1 MRIAFYVS
9 DHGYG
14 HATRTVRFAQ
24 KFLLLYKNI
33 QFVIIS
39 GQPQVDVMRG
49 MLPENNQI
57 SYRIMDKLDVGI
69 LIDSH
74 GLYDRKKT
82 KTEVQKWIDSWDKIV
97 ISEAER
103 LSQDNISMI
112 FTDISPIGALTGA
125 KLGIKTIGVSN
136 FTWVEQFEG
145 ILDAEYLKKL
155 KNAYSTISLLLR
167 YRLSMPME
175 WLTTLSMELSDFWV
189 IPESNEQN
197 IKKIKEKYGDKKII
211 FIGFGGMYENQMP
224 IDVSDID
231 ANFILG
237 AKANVIAKNPVRLN
251 AIDDYYDYM
260 SASDLIISKAGWG
273 IINEAISAQVPVFLI
288 KRDVPED
295 IWNTDEVEK
304 LGYGKAVEFDNIA
317 EEIKQFLS

>member
-1 MRIAFYVS
+1 MKIAFYVS
-9 DHGYG
+9 NHGYG

-24 KFLLLYKNI
+24 KFLLLYKDI
-33 QFVIIS
+33 QFMIIS

-49 MLPENNQI
+49 MLPENSQI
-57 SYRIMDKLDVGI
+57 AYRIMDKLDVGI
-69 LIDSH
+69 LIDDH

-82 KTEVQKWIDSWDKIV
+82 KTEVQKWIDSWDSLAKD
-97 ISEAER
+97 EADK

-112 FTDISPIGALTGA
+112 FTDISPIGAITGA
-125 KLGIKTIGVSN
+125 KLGIKTIGISN

-155 KNAYSTISLLLR
+155 KNAYNTISLLLR
-167 YRLSMPME
+167 YRLSMPMK
-175 WLTTLSMELSDFWV
+175 WLTVPSMELSDFWV
-189 IPESNEQN
+189 IPESNEEN

-211 FIGFGGMYENQMP
+211 FIGFGGMYENQTP

-237 AKANVIAKNPVRLN
+237 AKANVIAKNPIRLN

-260 SASDLIISKAGWG
+260 SASELIISKAGWG

-295 IWNTDEVEK
+295 IWNTNEVER
-304 LGYGKAVEFDNIA
+304 LGYGKAIEFDNTA
-317 EEIKQFLS
+317 EQIKRFLG

>member
-1 MRIAFYVS
+1 MKIAFYVS
-9 DHGYG
+9 NHGYG

-24 KFLLLYKNI
+24 KFLLLFKDA

-49 MLPENNQI
+49 MLPENSQI
-57 SYRIMDKLDVGI
+57 SYRIIEKLDVGI
-69 LIDSH
+69 LIDNH
-74 GLYDRKKT
+74 GLYDRKRT
-82 KTEVQKWIDSWDKIV
+82 KTEVQEWIDRWGSIV
-97 ISEAER
+97 KDEAGK

-145 ILDAEYLKKL
+145 ILDAEYLEKL
-155 KNAYSTISLLLR
+155 KNAYNTISLLLR
-167 YRLSMPME
+167 YRLSMPMK
-175 WLTTLSMELSDFWV
+175 WLTVPSMELSDLWV

-211 FIGFGGMYENQMP
+211 FIGFGGMYENQTP

-237 AKANVIAKNPVRLN
+237 AKANVIAKDPVRLN

-273 IINEAISAQVPVFLI
+273 TINEAISAKVPIFLI
-288 KRDVPED
+288 KRDIPED
-295 IWNTDEVEK
+295 IWNTNEIER
-304 LGYGKAVEFDNIA
+304 LGYGKAIEFDNIA
-317 EEIKQFLS
+317 EQIKRFLG